1 MDEKSGVNEEKKKEN
16 TKNLIVK
23 AFGK

>member
-1 MDEKSGVNEEKKKEN
+1 MDEKSGVNEEKKKIA
-16 TKNLIVK
+16 TNLIVK